1 MTRKK
6 YDTNVD
12 YESIVEKPGEQILVM
27 MNSGEL
33 SIPPPGSPERAEFM
47 DFVKM
52 ENDAR
57 LAFIE
62 KKKGAAS
69 PGDKPDE
76 SGDKPDESGKPP
88 AEPAPSDKKA
98 DGVGG
103 EPPPPAPG
111 EEPAEGEWGGYESK
125 EKMLEAHTDLRAS
138 AEGLQ
143 GDLAKQRATNS
154 RLGREVKEQ
163 KDQLSTVNTRL
174 QELEDK
180 NTPAPVEKPTRPT
193 KPKADDFEEGI
204 ADPKYETAMQE
215 YETGLDTYEEQREAY
230 WEGKLSTAEANFD
243 KRVSELGSRVDK
255 ADEFV
260 SETRG
265 SQAQTAQEK
274 AWSGMWEKTASF
286 QKQLGLPTSVAIEK
300 INPHALVRA
309 GKDKK
314 TEDGQPQYSEQRIAE
329 ADQFW
334 KTLPDKDKEN
344 FNKLVPVLNSFFDFG
359 EGTPKAQYRTL
370 AGCLSETGLVDKGY
384 VIHTPAPP
392 SQRERDEA
400 LAEKQRK
407 SDGTAHS
414 MPADQAGGSDKPLDG
429 AQTWEEERTRLRE
442 LTEIRKEQPRR
453 FRDNPELQKEFNTLR
468 AKLAEKMRTGAA

>member
-1 MTRKK
+1 M
-6 YDTNVD
+6 
-12 YESIVEKPGEQILVM
+12 G
-27 MNSGEL
+27 
-33 SIPPPGSPERAEFM
+33 
-47 DFVKM
+47 FVKM

-69 PGDKPDE
+69 PGGK
-76 SGDKPDESGKPP
+76 SGDEPGEEPGKKSDEPP

-103 EPPPPAPG
+103 DSPPPTPG

-125 EKMLEAHTDLRAS
+125 EKMLEAHTELREFAENLQSDLS
-138 AEGLQ
+138 
-143 GDLAKQRATNS
+143 KQRATNS

-174 QELEDK
+174 QELEAEK
-180 NTPAPVEKPTRPT
+180 KPAPVEKPTRPK
-193 KPKADDFEEGI
+193 KPKPDDFEEGI

-215 YETGLDTYEEQREAY
+215 YETGLDAYEEQREAY
-230 WEGKLSTAEANFD
+230 WEGKLSTAEADFG

-265 SQAQTAQEK
+265 SQALTAQEK
-274 AWSGMWEKTASF
+274 AWNGMWEKTASF

-314 TEDGQPQYSEQRIAE
+314 TEDGQPQYSDERIAE
-329 ADQFW
+329 AEQFW
-334 KTLPDKDKEN
+334 KTLPDNDKKN
-344 FNKLVPVLNSFFDFG
+344 FSKLVPVLNSFFDFG
-359 EGTPKAQYRTL
+359 EGVPKAQYRTL

-400 LAEKQRK
+400 LAAKQRE
-407 SDGTAHS
+407 SDGTARS
-414 MPADQAGGSDKPLDG
+414 MPADQAGGADKPLDG
-429 AQTWEEERTRLRE
+429 AQTWEEKFARLRE
-442 LTEIRKEQPRR
+442 LTEMRKERPRA
-453 FRDNPELQKEFNTLR
+453 FRDNPELLKEFNTLR
-468 AKLAEKMRTGAA
+468 SKLAARMQTGAA